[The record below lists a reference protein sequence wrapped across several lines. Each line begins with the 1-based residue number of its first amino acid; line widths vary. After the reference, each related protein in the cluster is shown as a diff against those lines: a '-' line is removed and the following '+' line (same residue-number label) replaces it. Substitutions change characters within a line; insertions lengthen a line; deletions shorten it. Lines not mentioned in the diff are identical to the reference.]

1 MQIFQNRHGEL
12 MYLAVLPRK
21 VFGSSSF
28 FLCVARVRLAAAIL
42 LSFIFA
48 IRNIKP
54 MVAAQKQTNKQKKK
68 KKRNHSQTGMV

>member
-1 MQIFQNRHGEL
+1 MQIFQNRHGKL
-12 MYLAVLPRK
+12 MCLAVLPRK

-54 MVAAQKQTNKQKKK
+54 MVATQKKK
-68 KKRNHSQTGMV
+68 KKKKKKKTETTVKRA